1 MRIQILILGLKGLRL
16 VAFEENGRLKHN
28 VNLVFFSLGKL
39 NLVDLAGSERVSK
52 SGSEG
57 ARMKEAQNIN
67 KSLSSLGDVIHS
79 LKNKNSHVPYR
90 NSKLT
95 YLLQESLG
103 ESVKCANKIREKT
116 KNSTGM
122 YKLISWHCR
131 RSGIR
136 NWDLMIR
143 QRRRPLRY
151 R

>member
-1 MRIQILILGLKGLRL
+1 MRIQILILGLKELRL

-28 VNLVFFSLGKL
+28 INLVFFSLGKL

-103 ESVKCANKIREKT
+103 ESVKCANKISEKT
-116 KNSTGM
+116 KNTTRM
-122 YKLISWHCR
+122 YKLISW
-131 RSGIR
+131 
-136 NWDLMIR
+136 
-143 QRRRPLRY
+143 
-151 R
+151 

>member
-16 VAFEENGRLKHN
+16 VSFEENGRLKHN
-28 VNLVFFSLGKL
+28 INLVFFSLGKL

-103 ESVKCANKIREKT
+103 ESVKCANKISEKT
-116 KNSTGM
+116 KKTTRM
-122 YKLISWHCR
+122 YNLISW
-131 RSGIR
+131 
-136 NWDLMIR
+136 
-143 QRRRPLRY
+143 
-151 R
+151 

>member
-1 MRIQILILGLKGLRL
+1 MRL

-28 VNLVFFSLGKL
+28 INLVFFSLGKL

-103 ESVKCANKIREKT
+103 ESVKCANKICEKT
-116 KNSTGM
+116 ENRTRM
-122 YKLISWHCR
+122 YKLIS
-131 RSGIR
+131 
-136 NWDLMIR
+136 
-143 QRRRPLRY
+143 
-151 R
+151 

>member
-1 MRIQILILGLKGLRL
+1 M
-16 VAFEENGRLKHN
+16 
-28 VNLVFFSLGKL
+28 
-39 NLVDLAGSERVSK
+39 SK

-103 ESVKCANKIREKT
+103 ESVKCANKICEKT
-116 KNSTGM
+116 KNTTRM
-122 YKLISWHCR
+122 YKLISWR
-131 RSGIR
+131 YRGSGIR
-136 NWDLMIR
+136 NGDLTIR
-143 QRRRPLRY
+143 QRRRSLRC